1 MSTVGL
7 GIGHDISDGKL
18 VSFCGDHRALAAI
31 QRACNVNAYPLIVA
45 VVEDWQVI
53 GRNCPSQGGLP

>member
-1 MSTVGL
+1 
-7 GIGHDISDGKL
+7 
-18 VSFCGDHRALAAI
+18 
-31 QRACNVNAYPLIVA
+31 VNAYPLIVA